1 MILHKLLREQVLDE
15 RSFEE
20 RLRSLEHNNFILQQR
35 IQTLE
40 GENERLAATIRD
52 KNEEDSHA
60 GKLQVKKVNDQLQRN
75 SIFEKKEALE
85 CSMQGEN
92 FSF

>member
-20 RLRSLEHNNFILQQR
+20 RLRSLEHNNFVLQQR

-40 GENERLAATIRD
+40 GENERLAATIRE
-52 KNEEDSHA
+52 KYEENSHA
-60 GKLQVKKVNDQLQRN
+60 GKLQVKKVNEELQRN
-75 SIFEKKEALE
+75 SLLEKIEAPYR
-85 CSMQGEN
+85 SMHG
-92 FSF
+92 

>member
-20 RLRSLEHNNFILQQR
+20 RLRSLEHNNFVLQQR

-40 GENERLAATIRD
+40 GENERLAATIRE
-52 KNEEDSHA
+52 KNEENSHA
-60 GKLQVKKVNDQLQRN
+60 GKLQVQKVNEELQRN
-75 SIFEKKEALE
+75 SLLEKIDAPDR
-85 CSMQGEN
+85 SMPG
-92 FSF
+92 

>member
-20 RLRSLEHNNFILQQR
+20 RLRSLEHNNFVLQQR

-40 GENERLAATIRD
+40 GENERLAATIRE
-52 KNEEDSHA
+52 KNEENSHA
-60 GKLQVKKVNDQLQRN
+60 GKLQVKKVNEELQRN
-75 SIFEKKEALE
+75 SLLEKIDAPDR
-85 CSMQGEN
+85 SMPG
-92 FSF
+92 

>member
-40 GENERLAATIRD
+40 GENERLAATIRE
-52 KNEEDSHA
+52 KNEENSHA
-60 GKLQVKKVNDQLQRN
+60 GKLQVKKVNEELQRN
-75 SIFEKKEALE
+75 SLLEKIDAPDR
-85 CSMQGEN
+85 SMPG
-92 FSF
+92 

>member
-20 RLRSLEHNNFILQQR
+20 RLRSLENNNFILQQR

-40 GENERLAATIRD
+40 GENERLAATIRE
-52 KNEEDSHA
+52 KN
-60 GKLQVKKVNDQLQRN
+60 
-75 SIFEKKEALE
+75 
-85 CSMQGEN
+85 GEN
-92 FSF
+92 VIAVLPLRPEFRAYAQFSSLFENPRILR